1 MPPVVSLASLPGPP
15 AWPLVG
21 NLPQLGMSSMHERL
35 QAWAHVHGPA
45 YRVRLGPRGDV
56 EWVSPSENGGP
67 DVVQH
72 TEPETD
78 FGSRLKL
85 ELLAPL
91 VPESLL

>member
-1 MPPVVSLASLPGPP
+1 MKRTPRSDLHNTELGLFIHSPQIAAQLTS
-15 AWPLVG
+15 LVG
-21 NLPQLGMSSMHERL
+21 FITMD
-35 QAWAHVHGPA
+35 AA

-56 EWVSPSENGGP
+56 EWVSPSEDGGP